1 MIVGND
7 PNIDFV
13 CRASLAETVPLLSH
27 VGGIRRGMLK
37 EAASLLRCKCCKYG
51 AEMRQRH
58 DRRGYMC
65 LAWRDSFSNLWY
77 VAYAYHIASQK
88 SI

>member
-1 MIVGND
+1 
-7 PNIDFV
+7 
-13 CRASLAETVPLLSH
+13 
-27 VGGIRRGMLK
+27 MLK
-37 EAASLLRCKCCKYG
+37 EAASLLTCKCCKYG
-51 AEMRQRH
+51 AEVRQRH